1 MVSVIAEWHKNLAY
15 LNMRLLRTP
24 NRSPIANDER
34 AKVTKFRMI
43 VNGVEAENSSFYKL
57 VTVLKRVVL
66 TISLKTPSP

>member
-1 MVSVIAEWHKNLAY
+1 MVSV
-15 LNMRLLRTP
+15 
-24 NRSPIANDER
+24 R

-57 VTVLKRVVL
+57 VTVLKRIIL